1 MGCLQAKERA
11 PQQIQSR
18 PGQVVPL
25 EVLSVVPLPLGQQ
38 PQGARQQPVPQHV
51 EGGLGGA
58 DPAQLSGPSA
68 GAAAAVGIAR
78 GAGMLVQSGAFD
90 GVGDGAA
97 AAAAAVGDAAS
108 DAVDAAGGMLEG
120 AEGMLEAMEHFAH
133 DAFEA
138 VESVVEPI
146 KEMVED
152 LME

>member
-58 DPAQLSGPSA
+58 SPCGGSYHMLCYLP
-68 GAAAAVGIAR
+68 AR
-78 GAGMLVQSGAFD
+78 GGAMGDDGGTKAMLCFTSARVYFLA
-90 GVGDGAA
+90 
-97 AAAAAVGDAAS
+97 
-108 DAVDAAGGMLEG
+108 
-120 AEGMLEAMEHFAH
+120 
-133 DAFEA
+133 
-138 VESVVEPI
+138 
-146 KEMVED
+146 
-152 LME
+152 